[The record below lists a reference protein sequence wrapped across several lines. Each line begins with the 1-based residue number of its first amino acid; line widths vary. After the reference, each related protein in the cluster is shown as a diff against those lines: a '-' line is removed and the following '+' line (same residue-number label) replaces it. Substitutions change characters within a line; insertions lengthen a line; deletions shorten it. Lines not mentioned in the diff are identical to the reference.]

1 MKSSIHPIAKI
12 TSISGLTGHVK
23 LRPLSRYFD
32 EYIQQKQLMLG
43 RTLEKSETILLELIF
58 GEGKKR
64 QFKFKGI
71 DSVIEAKGIIGQTLY
86 AQANADD
93 KINMISKN
101 LLGYSV
107 MTDNGDCVGVLK
119 DVMWLP
125 SNDVYLIQSGSKEY
139 LIPIIPE
146 VIKDF
151 NHKKGHIIIVP
162 MEGLLD

>member
-12 TSISGLTGHVK
+12 TSISGFTGNVK

-43 RTLEKSETILLELIF
+43 NTLEKSEEILLELIF

-71 DSVIEAKGIIGQTLY
+71 DSVIAAKGIIGKTLY
-86 AQANADD
+86 AQANAND

-101 LLGYSV
+101 LLGYNV
-107 MTDNGDCVGVLK
+107 MTDNGDFVGILK

-125 SNDVYLIQSGSKEY
+125 SNDVYLIQSESKES

-146 VIKDF
+146 VIKGFDYE
-151 NHKKGHIIIVP
+151 KGNIIIVP